1 MKITSKTTTTKS
13 ITNNKIK
20 PVIKEIIELPVIMN
34 EVIENVVEQLIE
46 LPVIIEEVPLI
57 KEIIELPVIIEEVP
71 LIKEIIEL
79 PVNNFVDNLV
89 KQIEETTQINNVV
102 INQNVVVTKASLA
115 RGIFEEE
122 LLNGLSRKNTI
133 NRLILEANLTKAG
146 ASTYFQNMKK
156 KAGLVVS
163 RV

>member
-34 EVIENVVEQLIE
+34 EVIENVVEQL
-46 LPVIIEEVPLI
+46 
-57 KEIIELPVIIEEVP
+57 IELPVIIEEVP